1 MSKTKPSFIQRIEQ
15 NYAELP
21 PNARKIADH
30 LLHNASDVVS
40 YTVAELANITHT
52 SKATVSRFFR
62 QLGYD
67 SHGDVKHEMNE
78 LRAAG
83 YPISIKASEVSGFKA
98 EINRLKLTYENI
110 DNQQIKTLVDNI
122 IASKRIT
129 LIGFRNSYPMALHC
143 RQQLQQIRGQIR
155 LLPQPGQTISE
166 DLEDINPDELVIIM
180 GFRRRPKLF
189 ASLLSQLSS
198 QQVVLF
204 ADPSG
209 QIYKD
214 KVASLF
220 ICHLGQEQ
228 ALDSYAAPMSLIS
241 FICNKVLTQ
250 MAQSGHK
257 RINRISERF
266 RILNEIE

>member
-1 MSKTKPSFIQRIEQ
+1 MFKSVILSKTKPSFIQRIEQ

-110 DNQQIKTLVDNI
+110 DKQQIDALVDKI

-155 LLPQPGQTISE
+155 LLPQPR
-166 DLEDINPDELVIIM
+166 NM
-180 GFRRRPKLF
+180 GKCILTPPGICSILAT
-189 ASLLSQLSS
+189 ASICASCSSLSCGCC
-198 QQVVLF
+198 VLN
-204 ADPSG
+204 ANT
-209 QIYKD
+209 
-214 KVASLF
+214 A
-220 ICHLGQEQ
+220 
-228 ALDSYAAPMSLIS
+228 
-241 FICNKVLTQ
+241 
-250 MAQSGHK
+250 
-257 RINRISERF
+257 
-266 RILNEIE
+266 